1 MSDNERRPLARERAT
16 AVCPAINGH
25 GAEDIRAAVIGAAL
39 GLLAGIVIELQGSPP
54 IRGSKHEAIK
64 G

>member
-1 MSDNERRPLARERAT
+1 MNDARWRERGRPLFA
-16 AVCPAINGH
+16 PAINGH
-25 GAEDIRAAVIGAAL
+25 GAEDIQAAVIGAAL

-54 IRGSKHEAIK
+54 IPGSKHEAIK